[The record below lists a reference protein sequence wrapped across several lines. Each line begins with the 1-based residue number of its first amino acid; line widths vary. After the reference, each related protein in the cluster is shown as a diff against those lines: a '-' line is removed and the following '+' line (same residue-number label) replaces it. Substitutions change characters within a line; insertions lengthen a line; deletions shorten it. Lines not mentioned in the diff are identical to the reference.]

1 MLRRDGQRKL
11 IGGRDDQLIDIA
23 LKIKR
28 EQDYEADVAERG
40 RRRADRPARRRR
52 WPSYDWSVVRKR
64 ESRRSLV

>member
-1 MLRRDGQRKL
+1 MLERAGRRKL
-11 IGGRDDQLIDIA
+11 SGGRDDQLIDIA

-28 EQDYEADVAERG
+28 ELDYEADVAERG
-40 RRRADRPARRRR
+40 RRRVDRPAGRRW